1 MIRRPPRSTL
11 FPYTTLFRSSYC
23 ENIFHCNKKD
33 VIGKDIRS
41 ILKHAPMIELINSG
55 KEYSNIEIKMT
66 SKKGVTHYLTTGTPV
81 KDDSNNSI
89 GVVAS
94 IRDIKKAI
102 ELANV
107 VSSIDKGVFSDIIGN
122 SEAIKRVKNIIKSV
136 SKSNSTEILRG
147 ESGTGKEIFAKI
159 GRASCRERV

>member
-1 MIRRPPRSTL
+1 MVNEINLLEHEKNERKLLAIIDSIDDGIMYVNKNL
-11 FPYTTLFRSSYC
+11 NIEIFNSYC

-94 IRDIKKAI
+94 IRDIKK
-102 ELANV
+102 L
-107 VSSIDKGVFSDIIGN
+107 
-122 SEAIKRVKNIIKSV
+122 
-136 SKSNSTEILRG
+136 
-147 ESGTGKEIFAKI
+147 
-159 GRASCRERV
+159 